1 MQPKTKVIIEA
12 LTALSAAD
20 DTETA
25 VITEE
30 NLTPSREHFSKM
42 AGKLQG
48 MNLQLDETA
57 AQELIQGGMC
67 ELKYTVLTYI
77 LCICL

>member
-1 MQPKTKVIIEA
+1 MEKETFHTKLGRLQQMQPKTKVIIEA
-12 LTALSAAD
+12 VTALSAAD

-42 AGKLQG
+42 AGKL
-48 MNLQLDETA
+48 
-57 AQELIQGGMC
+57 
-67 ELKYTVLTYI
+67 
-77 LCICL
+77 

>member
-12 LTALSAAD
+12 VTALSAAD

-42 AGKLQG
+42 AGKL
-48 MNLQLDETA
+48 
-57 AQELIQGGMC
+57 
-67 ELKYTVLTYI
+67 
-77 LCICL
+77 